1 MQYIVQVAT
10 LAIEMLYMSIFL
22 KGIYG
27 NYILKYFHTVLAYTV
42 VSIGLLIVSFIAIP
56 IVSLT
61 YTLLSLMLLGRYL
74 FDVKWISAFHTA
86 LLFCVMTVAVD
97 TACAGVMSLFGI
109 QLPTILRMGNTRIL
123 YIVIAKLIHIFC
135 ILLVIRLF
143 QWRKSQDNLVAA
155 IPLFLCQLFSIY
167 VSYMIYLGVMKGGQD
182 VPLGFLLSSV
192 GLLYINI
199 VIFLYVERV
208 KKISEIQKQNELA
221 EQLYNLKL
229 DYFNRVKEDQEQTRS
244 LWHDI
249 KKYMNTMQELLRLGD
264 YANAKDCI
272 DQVTGLFEKTGTVV
286 DVGNTVVS
294 AVLNHSVQKARRQN
308 IDVDMDI
315 RVKPELHISA
325 ADLSVIIGNTLDN
338 AIEAVTSMEAERRKI
353 SIQLIQK
360 NDLLFYEISNPINNE
375 APPAQGK
382 MVQGYG
388 LRNVRR
394 CVDKYKGEMTIDSAN
409 GWHKVTV
416 LAALT

>member
-10 LAIEMLYMSIFL
+10 TAIEMLYISIYF
-22 KGIYG
+22 KGLFGSY
-27 NYILKYFHTVLAYTV
+27 NRKYSQAVAAYIV
-42 VSIGLLIVSFIAIP
+42 VSVGLLTVSLIAIP
-56 IVSLT
+56 IISIS
-61 YTLLSLMLLGRYL
+61 YTMITMLFLVKFL
-74 FDVKWISAFHTA
+74 FDIKWISAFYST

-97 TACAGVMSLFGI
+97 TACMGIMSLFNVSMA
-109 QLPTILRMGNTRIL
+109 TIMHAGNARIF
-123 YIVIAKLIHIFC
+123 YIVIAKLVHIFL
-135 ILLVIRLF
+135 ILVVIKLSR
-143 QWRKSQDNLVAA
+143 WRKSEEHLTAA
-155 IPLFLCQLFSIY
+155 VPLFLCQICSIFI
-167 VSYMIYLGVMKGGQD
+167 SYIMYLGSMESGREL
-182 VPLGFLLSSV
+182 PLGFLIASV
-192 GLLYINI
+192 GLLYINV

-208 KKISEIQKQNELA
+208 KKISEIEKQNDLA

-229 DYFNRVKEDQEQTRS
+229 DYFNQVKEDQEQTRS

-315 RVKPELHISA
+315 RVKPELYFSA

-338 AIEAVTSMEAERRKI
+338 AIEAVASMEAEQRKI
-353 SIQLIQK
+353 TIQLIQK

-375 APPAQGK
+375 APPVQGK
-382 MVQGYG
+382 IIQGYG